1 MGLFNRY
8 DVKDKSLEYSF
19 NEFNDKYCNPKDYMV
34 TKEECDKYLDELI
47 VANKFNKEYNKRR
60 RKIWMRM
67 AYTCVVVFVIS
78 ILCLLTLL
86 SIWLSEDD
94 VSVWALLIIWIV
106 SIIIIPVINW
116 IIRIV
121 EKQIK
126 DEIYYTPFYPKV
138 NVNVEK
144 LFDDY
149 LWKWKLERD
158 TVTKNTDKQ
167 LIVRRE
173 EYVRRMEND
182 SRNNYVKYTSA
193 DMYKG
198 SIDYEDL
205 FDAKIASFGVGDLL
219 DDV

>member
-1 MGLFNRY
+1 
-8 DVKDKSLEYSF
+8 
-19 NEFNDKYCNPKDYMV
+19 
-34 TKEECDKYLDELI
+34 
-47 VANKFNKEYNKRR
+47 
-60 RKIWMRM
+60 MR
-67 AYTCVVVFVIS
+67 
-78 ILCLLTLL
+78 ILG
-86 SIWLSEDD
+86 
-94 VSVWALLIIWIV
+94 
-106 SIIIIPVINW
+106 
-116 IIRIV
+116 
-121 EKQIK
+121 
-126 DEIYYTPFYPKV
+126 
-138 NVNVEK
+138 VEK

-205 FDAKIASFGVGDLL
+205 LDAKIASFGVGDLL